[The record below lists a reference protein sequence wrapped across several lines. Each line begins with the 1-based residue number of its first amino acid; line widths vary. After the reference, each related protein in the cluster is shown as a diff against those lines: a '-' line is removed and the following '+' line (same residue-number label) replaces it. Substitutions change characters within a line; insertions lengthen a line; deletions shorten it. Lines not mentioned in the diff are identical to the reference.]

1 MIYLAIY
8 NRKSEIAQSPP
19 NARQL
24 IFIEAGDRLRRDQV
38 VALVGTL
45 TGGNFEES
53 SVEIIGQKAW
63 DATKIKHPR
72 IKLHKLEETEAI

>member
-8 NRKSEIAQSPP
+8 NRKIEFAQSQQ
-19 NARQL
+19 NTRQL

-45 TGGNFEES
+45 TEGKFEES

-63 DATKIKHPR
+63 DPAKIQHPR
-72 IKLHKLEETEAI
+72 IKFHKLG